1 MILVVWIQ
9 DVGGFDIINFEI
21 RISKSTRLSRST
33 LSSPPMGSSQAETN
47 LIMRDMIVKL
57 YRVFVLETCAISNH
71 IDTPVAG

>member
-21 RISKSTRLSRST
+21 RISKS
-33 LSSPPMGSSQAETN
+33 ATN

-57 YRVFVLETCAISNH
+57 YRVFIIETLRYIESY
-71 IDTPVAG
+71 